1 MNPGAREWYVVTVSY
16 KTPAMLLIWSICAGH
31 QYMQANTNKI
41 NKTDY
46 KITVMSLEKL
56 SLEDYSGMNDYS
68 VLIHLLLFIR

>member
-1 MNPGAREWYVVTVSY
+1 
-16 KTPAMLLIWSICAGH
+16 
-31 QYMQANTNKI
+31 MQTNTNKI

-46 KITVMSLEKL
+46 KITVMSLEKG